1 MFKGAYEQTLCGP
14 FKRGSRMSPRARLN
28 IEHSCSYPV
37 STSSV
42 NTVAAHRCT
51 MTQFIVQQVQYLAR
65 QGPPMHRFLSS
76 YTIPGSTNAGI
87 HLASIEQEPSLAS
100 LLQDATQPAFPSL
113 HATRPSFRIHIVG
126 YRPWFYQMHIY
137 PERGGLTIEQAAIA
151 LTRVIRRAYNDY
163 VGMIGMPG
171 GVQFGPTGITFEQL
185 YLVEVHQ
192 VSSASIQL
200 TLAYEV

>member
-1 MFKGAYEQTLCGP
+1 
-14 FKRGSRMSPRARLN
+14 
-28 IEHSCSYPV
+28 
-37 STSSV
+37 
-42 NTVAAHRCT
+42 
-51 MTQFIVQQVQYLAR
+51 
-65 QGPPMHRFLSS
+65 
-76 YTIPGSTNAGI
+76 
-87 HLASIEQEPSLAS
+87 
-100 LLQDATQPAFPSL
+100 
-113 HATRPSFRIHIVG
+113 
-126 YRPWFYQMHIY
+126 MHIY

-151 LTRVIRRAYNDY
+151 LTRVIRRAYNVGVVPRPCPCRFSSLPSQDY